1 MLVLQST
8 QNHLV
13 KFVLS
18 NAANLTYERLS
29 KEIDN
34 MVGRDRSWSNF
45 VLALSV
51 GRRVVM
57 ETSRA
62 CSSVTE
68 YFQCYVSQSYSPAI
82 QQAGGMVGKPHCFVC
97 NLIGF

>member
-1 MLVLQST
+1 MPLFVVVLQST

-13 KFVLS
+13 SFVLS
-18 NAANLTYERLS
+18 NAAHLTYERLS

-45 VLALSV
+45 VLAYSV

-57 ETSRA
+57 ETSKA
-62 CSSVTE
+62 CSTVSE
-68 YFQCYVSQSYSPAI
+68 YFSRYVSQSYSPAI
-82 QQAGGMVGKPHCFVC
+82 QQAGGMVGKLHFV
-97 NLIGF
+97 I